1 MFDFAS
7 RITKLDAVNLD
18 EAFLSF
24 IKKEV
29 TELLNTFVVR
39 LFVKPYKSKISK
51 CFTYKCFCAFRGAI
65 NYRNVLQK

>member
-7 RITKLDAVNLD
+7 RITKLDAVSLD

-39 LFVKPYKSKISK
+39 LLVKP
-51 CFTYKCFCAFRGAI
+51 
-65 NYRNVLQK
+65 